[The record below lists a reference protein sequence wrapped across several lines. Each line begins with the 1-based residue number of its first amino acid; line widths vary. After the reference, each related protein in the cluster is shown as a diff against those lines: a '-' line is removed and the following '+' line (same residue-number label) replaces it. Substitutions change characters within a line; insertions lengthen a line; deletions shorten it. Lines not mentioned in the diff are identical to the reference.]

1 MVNYLRAMNPF
12 NKILESTAIDGSSI
26 HSYTTHATLQT
37 SDDDNHFLEVD
48 TATAAKMKEITFLVD
63 RLRQLVGDF
72 DTSSAILNS
81 ALSPTSQSTFMS
93 QASPVGSLN
102 ATTDHG
108 SLLSHTTDDNT
119 ILLNHYPTLKK
130 LKNIDRDHSYPH
142 SLSQTDN
149 LSFTHVHGFASD
161 TYSSSNSSSVY
172 ERYSSRYSLGVNRFS
187 STASKI
193 SSGTLSYINK
203 DKLLNSSTRTPSKL
217 PNTLSSRSSSNYTF
231 SGEGYASALSSSKT
245 EVMDTMHP
253 TTEIPI
259 FEEFYEIGI
268 SANILH
274 GVEQLRVSSLQPTE
288 ITSLHPERNVP
299 IIHNLNEYC
308 FPDGARLQ
316 YCSQKELSDLENS
329 VASLRYQ
336 IMQFTDESNSTYYA
350 TCIISTEP
358 LYSVRYELMRNLDG
372 LMEFVAAINVI
383 KRYIR
388 FFIYKKKR
396 IQERKL
402 NAMWSININQV
413 RRSSGGSFEPTATD
427 ASKIDP
433 SKEKFRILKA
443 FKKAIGKSFHPNKNN
458 KKGGGPWRESHSH
471 NLKTVVINAD
481 FSAGISKSAMRS
493 GDPLNRSVITVED
506 LDLDPLDY
514 PQTSMSFDQGDCYLT
529 PKGKT
534 TTTRRTLGTE
544 DIKTSHKHSIIDLVD
559 AIKLRATSDD
569 NNMHSLTAVGLL
581 SNRTAV
587 VTEKAYCILSTK
599 PMHVLYFQVWCM
611 YECMYVCVCMYVC
624 TCMYVCSDHY
634 LCF

>member
-1 MVNYLRAMNPF
+1 MNPF

-26 HSYTTHATLQT
+26 HSYTARATLQT
-37 SDDDNHFLEVD
+37 SDDDNHLEED

-102 ATTDHG
+102 
-108 SLLSHTTDDNT
+108 TTDDNT
-119 ILLNHYPTLKK
+119 ILNHYPTLKK
-130 LKNIDRDHSYPH
+130 LKNIDRDHSSPH
-142 SLSQTDN
+142 SLSQADH
-149 LSFTHVHGFASD
+149 LSFTHVHGFAS
-161 TYSSSNSSSVY
+161 TCSSSNSSSVY
-172 ERYSSRYSLGVNRFS
+172 ERYSRYSLGVNRFS

-203 DKLLNSSTRTPSKL
+203 DKLLNSSTRTPSKV
-217 PNTLSSRSSSNYTF
+217 PNTLSYRSSSNYTF
-231 SGEGYASALSSSKT
+231 YGEGSNSALSSIKT
-245 EVMDTMHP
+245 EAMNTIHP
-253 TTEIPI
+253 TTKIPI

-288 ITSLHPERNVP
+288 ITSLHPDIVVP

-316 YCSQKELSDLENS
+316 YCSQKELSDLENN

-336 IMQFTDESNSTYYA
+336 IMQFTDDSNSTYYA

-413 RRSSGGSFEPTATD
+413 RRSIGGSFEPTATD

-458 KKGGGPWRESHSH
+458 KK
-471 NLKTVVINAD
+471 TVAINAD
-481 FSAGISKSAMRS
+481 FSVGISKSAMRS
-493 GDPLNRSVITVED
+493 DPLNRSVITVED

-514 PQTSMSFDQGDCYLT
+514 PQTSFDQGDCYLT

-569 NNMHSLTAVGLL
+569 NNMHSLTAVSLL
-581 SNRTAV
+581 NNRTAV
-587 VTEKAYCILSTK
+587 LTEKAYCILSTK
-599 PMHVLYFQVWCM
+599 PMHVLYFQV
-611 YECMYVCVCMYVC
+611 
-624 TCMYVCSDHY
+624 
-634 LCF
+634 